1 MACSRESVGI
11 RIAATGTDERTEVSV
26 LQVGGSEEPD
36 GDEKRQFGGLGGMNL
51 TLGSSFRAC

>member
-1 MACSRESVGI
+1 MACSIESVGT
-11 RIAATGTDERTEVSV
+11 RIAATGADEHTELSV

-51 TLGSSFRAC
+51 TLGSSFLAC